1 MDFVSVGRFMLYSL
15 SLFFIYK
22 ILAQFKH
29 IKRPPLPPGP
39 KAKFLVGN
47 LGDLPPPGQ
56 PEWKHWLQHKDAYGT
71 FTINTKRNDLLISH
85 TFDVLRWHQF
95 RYNHGTDFDHCPRC
109 SPGVRIAGKALGET
123 FLAAKAGLCW
133 GNVCFPF
140 RLDV

>member
-1 MDFVSVGRFMLYSL
+1 MYLYPSDYNNLTTICYNYRFRPLCVSTPSCVNLLSKGLLEIALSLILQSKMDFVSVGRFMLYSL

-39 KAKFLVGN
+39 KAKFLIGN

-71 FTINTKRNDLLISH
+71 
-85 TFDVLRWHQF
+85 
-95 RYNHGTDFDHCPRC
+95 
-109 SPGVRIAGKALGET
+109 
-123 FLAAKAGLCW
+123 
-133 GNVCFPF
+133 
-140 RLDV
+140 